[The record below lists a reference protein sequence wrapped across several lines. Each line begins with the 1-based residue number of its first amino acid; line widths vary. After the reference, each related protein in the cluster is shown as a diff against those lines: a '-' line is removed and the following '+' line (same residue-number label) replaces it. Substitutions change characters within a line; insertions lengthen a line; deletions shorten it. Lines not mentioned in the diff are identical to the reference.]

1 MKRGLIEWDPR
12 ELPRETLAARVAHA
26 QALLAADGLDA
37 ALVYTN
43 VAAPQLARYLT
54 HFLPY
59 WNEGVLVLPRE
70 GAPTLLV
77 ALSNRVVPWIKGSSA
92 LEDVRACRQPAAEA
106 ARLLA
111 ERGARRIGLAERG
124 SFPYRLLA
132 ELERA
137 APDIAFA
144 DWPAL
149 AASLTLATDPAE
161 RRLRARARE
170 LAEHGLRSLGDMV
183 DGRSAQQLAGQ
194 LDLAL
199 RLAGA
204 TDTRVLVGP
213 LGRWPGVPTALP
225 GDAAAVGDAERSGA
239 VPLARAAN
247 VLCEVEYKGHWALV
261 ARTLGL
267 PAADQRAGSERLH
280 HLCTPGSTIA
290 EAAAAARAAHGGAL
304 FAYRAG
310 TAAPFV
316 ALDETDRLGVGDIVA
331 LVTLSPADGGALYG
345 DTFVVAPD
353 GLKPLA
359 S

>member
-1 MKRGLIEWDPR
+1 MKRGLIEWDPG
-12 ELPRETLAARVAHA
+12 ELPRETLAARGERA
-26 QALLAADGLDA
+26 QALLAAAGLDA
-37 ALVYTN
+37 ALVYAN

-59 WNEGVLVLPRE
+59 WNEGVLVLPRA
-70 GAPTLLV
+70 GAPTLFV
-77 ALSNRVVPWIKGSSA
+77 ALSNRVVPWIKRSA
-92 LEDVRACRQPAAEA
+92 AVDDVRACRQPAVEA

-111 ERGARRIGLAERG
+111 ERGARRVGLAERG

-137 APDIAFA
+137 APAIAFV

-149 AASLTLATDPAE
+149 AAALALATDPVE
-161 RRLRARARE
+161 RRLRARARA
-170 LAEHGLRSLGDMV
+170 LAEHGLRSLGDTV
-183 DGRSAQQLAGQ
+183 DGRNAPQLAGQ

-213 LGRWPGVPTALP
+213 LGRWPGIPR
-225 GDAAAVGDAERSGA
+225 AE
-239 VPLARAAN
+239 PLGRAAN
-247 VLCEVEYKGHWALV
+247 VLCEVEYQGHWVLV

-267 PAADQRAGSERLH
+267 PAADQHATSERLH
-280 HLCTPGSTIA
+280 HLCSPGSTVA
-290 EAAAAARAAHGGAL
+290 EAAAAARGGAL

-310 TAAPFV
+310 AAAPFV
-316 ALDETDRLGVGDIVA
+316 ALAEEERLAVGDIVA

-345 DTFVVAPD
+345 DTFAVMPD
-353 GLKPLA
+353 RLESL
-359 S
+359 